1 MENNRNIILAI
12 VLSMV
17 VLFGWQFFVAGPQMQ
32 RAQQQAEIARQQ
44 AQASNPGLATGTGS
58 ALIGVVALLTM

>member
-12 VLSMV
+12 VLSMA

-32 RAQQQAEIARQQ
+32 RAQQQAQIGR
-44 AQASNPGLATGTGS
+44 ASCRERVFTA
-58 ALIGVVALLTM
+58 V